1 MEIKKEKYNK
11 KEIYSVIDLKDELKG
26 IPKSDRKELKA
37 RIGELLVEQILE
49 SVADAKT
56 PIQGG
61 EYKRTLSKEYGK
73 FKQEE
78 NGNNKAN
85 LDLTGEMLSSLDYK
99 IEGNKIKLGI
109 FDSVEAP
116 KADGHNNFSGESKLP
131 TRQFLPKEGQEFK
144 SDIRSLLNETVAA
157 YKADIAPED
166 KLSQVESKSDL
177 YEFLKDYIGSDFTR
191 AELKSIA
198 LGSKKLTEILDDNDL
213 LDLL

>member
-1 MEIKKEKYNK
+1 MEVKKTIVNRS
-11 KEIYSVIDLKDELKG
+11 EIASVIDLSEELKGVPKSDQDELK
-26 IPKSDRKELKA
+26 S

-49 SVADAKT
+49 TVADART
-56 PIQGG
+56 PIEGG

-73 FKQEE
+73 FKTEE
-78 NGNNKAN
+78 TGSNKAN

-109 FDSVEAP
+109 FDAIEAP

-131 TRQFLPKEGQEFK
+131 TRQFLPKEGQDFK
-144 SDIRSLLNETVAA
+144 SNIRELLKDTVAA
-157 YKADIAPED
+157 YKADIAPEE
-166 KLSQVESKSDL
+166 KLSEVESKSDL
-177 YEFLKDYIGSDFTR
+177 YDFLKEYIGSDLTR

-198 LGSKKLTEILDDNDL
+198 LGSKKLTELLDDNDL